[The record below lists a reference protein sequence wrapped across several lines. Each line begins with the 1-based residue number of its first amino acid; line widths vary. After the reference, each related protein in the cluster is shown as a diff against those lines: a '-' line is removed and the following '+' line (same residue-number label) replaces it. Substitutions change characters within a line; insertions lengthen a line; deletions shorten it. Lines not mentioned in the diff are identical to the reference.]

1 MKGIMIQLKTVQGL
15 FHVEAT
21 ESILLMQA
29 FENSTHLSA
38 GSWIHRGRWILK
50 SFYSDAKPLLG
61 SSTSSTL
68 ERLPVAE

>member
-38 GSWIHRGRWILK
+38 QVPGFIVGVG
-50 SFYSDAKPLLG
+50 F
-61 SSTSSTL
+61 SSHFIQMPNHFL
-68 ERLPVAE
+68 VHQPAVL